1 MTAFDFCTCDNFNCV
16 HHPKNTDGTCT
27 ACVAKNLK
35 NNEIPSCFFSIK
47 PTESKS
53 AQNTNLRILPRQFTT
68 KINKICII
76 HTIPIDKVGDK

>member
-35 NNEIPSCFFSIK
+35 NNEIPSCFFNKADGIK
-47 PTESKS
+47 KRAKYKFEDF
-53 AQNTNLRILPRQFTT
+53 AEAIY
-68 KINKICII
+68 NKN
-76 HTIPIDKVGDK
+76 K

>member
-35 NNEIPSCFFSIK
+35 NNEIPSFF
-47 PTESKS
+47 
-53 AQNTNLRILPRQFTT
+53 
-68 KINKICII
+68 
-76 HTIPIDKVGDK
+76 